1 MDPTRN
7 RADYWAAQRRQARL
21 DRDIFPIDHRIK
33 RLRADIRKR
42 LHHLRAL
49 KEKGYPLDHSRRLL
63 VLLCRTL
70 GVDSL
75 PAVDVPAVEQ
85 LRRARLAAARR

>member
-70 GVDSL
+70 AAD
-75 PAVDVPAVEQ
+75 
-85 LRRARLAAARR
+85 RAYRKAMVRTIMGDTSRQR